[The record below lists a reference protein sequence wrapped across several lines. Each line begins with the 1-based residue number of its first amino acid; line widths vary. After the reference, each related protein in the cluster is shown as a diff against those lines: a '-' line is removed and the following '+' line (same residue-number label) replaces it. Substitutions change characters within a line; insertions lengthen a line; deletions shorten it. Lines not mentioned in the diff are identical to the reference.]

1 MMQPPTIEDIRAAAE
16 RIQGSVIRT
25 PMLVSRT
32 LSEILGAEVWL
43 KFENLQFTA
52 AYKER
57 GALNKLLQLSPEE
70 RARGVIAA
78 SAGNHAQAVAYH
90 AKRLGIPATIVMPET
105 TPTVKVTQ
113 TAGHGATVVLY
124 GKIVDDAFAKARELA
139 LENGYVFIHAFDD
152 PQIIAGAGTVGLEM
166 LEDSPDLD
174 TIIVPIGGGGLM
186 SGVSIA
192 ARSVKPDIELIGVEA
207 ELYTS
212 MKCAIQNCQM
222 PLGGDTLAEGIAVKQ
237 PGELTSRI
245 LGEYANDVVLVSE
258 RDLERAVSMLVGIEK
273 TVVEGAGAAGLAAM
287 LSEPER
293 YKGKKVATLLC
304 GGNIDTHLL
313 ANVLVRDLVRQ
324 GRIARLHVAAHDQP
338 GALAAITAKVYEA
351 GVNVIEVNHSRI
363 FTQLPAKDT
372 MIEVEC
378 EARDPESID
387 DVVKRLEAAGF
398 RVERAQLD
406 LSSHYSCLLAGQCL
420 DSIEIDV
427 TKPFSSAFTSRING
441 CVTIWRRFG

>member
-1 MMQPPTIEDIRAAAE
+1 MMLPPTIDDIRAAAK
-16 RIQGSVIRT
+16 RIDGAVIRT
-25 PMLVSRT
+25 PMLVSKT
-32 LSEILGAEVWL
+32 LSEIIGAEVWL

-90 AKRLGIPATIVMPET
+90 AKRLGIPATIVMPES

-113 TAGHGATVVLY
+113 TAGFGATVVLY
-124 GKIVDDAFAKARELA
+124 GDMFDDAYAKARELA

-152 PQIIAGAGTVGLEM
+152 PQIIAGAGTVGVEM
-166 LEDSPDLD
+166 LEDAPELD
-174 TIIVPIGGGGLM
+174 AIVVPIGGGGLM

-192 ARSVKPDIELIGVEA
+192 ARAIKPDIELIGVEA
-207 ELYTS
+207 ELYPS

-222 PLGGDTLAEGIAVKQ
+222 PLGGDTLAEGIAVKH

-245 LGEYANDVVLVSE
+245 LADLADDVVLVSE
-258 RDLERAVSMLVGIEK
+258 RDLERAVAMLVGIEK
-273 TVVEGAGAAGLAAM
+273 TVVEGAGAAGLAAI
-287 LSEPER
+287 LSDPPR
-293 YKGKKVATLLC
+293 YQGKKVGTLLC

-378 EARDPESID
+378 EARDARSID
-387 DVVKRLEAAGF
+387 DVVARLEAAGF
-398 RVERAQLD
+398 RVERASLD
-406 LSSHYSCLLAGQCL
+406 
-420 DSIEIDV
+420 
-427 TKPFSSAFTSRING
+427 
-441 CVTIWRRFG
+441 

>member
-1 MMQPPTIEDIRAAAE
+1 MLQSSSMQPPTIDDIRAAAE
-16 RIQGSVIRT
+16 RVKGAVIRT

-32 LSEILGAEVWL
+32 LSEIIGAEIWL

-57 GALNKLLQLSPEE
+57 GALNKLLQLTEEE

-90 AKRLGIPATIVMPET
+90 AKRLGIPAVIVMPES

-113 TAGHGATVVLY
+113 TEGHGATVVLH
-124 GKIVDDAFAKARELA
+124 GSIVDDAFVKARELA

-166 LEDSPDLD
+166 LEDAPDLD

-192 ARSVKPDIELIGVEA
+192 TRAIKPEIELIGVEA
-207 ELYTS
+207 ELYPS
-212 MKCAIQNCQM
+212 MKCAIQDCQM

-237 PGELTSRI
+237 PGDLTSRI
-245 LGEYANDVVLVSE
+245 LKEYANDVVLASE
-258 RDLERAVSMLVGIEK
+258 RDLERAVAMLVGIEK

-287 LSEPER
+287 LGDPER

-351 GVNVIEVNHSRI
+351 GVNVIEINHSRI
-363 FTQLPAKDT
+363 FTRLPAKDT
-372 MIEVEC
+372 VIEVEC
-378 EARDPESID
+378 EARDPAAID
-387 DVVKRLEAAGF
+387 DVVALLEASGF
-398 RVERAQLD
+398 EVERALLD
-406 LSSHYSCLLAGQCL
+406 
-420 DSIEIDV
+420 
-427 TKPFSSAFTSRING
+427 
-441 CVTIWRRFG
+441 

>member
-1 MMQPPTIEDIRAAAE
+1 MMQPPTIDDIRAAAE
-16 RIQGSVIRT
+16 RIKGAVVRT

-32 LSEILGAEVWL
+32 LSEVIGAEVWL

-57 GALNKLLQLSPEE
+57 GALNKLLQLTPEE
-70 RARGVIAA
+70 RQRGVIAA

-90 AKRLGIPATIVMPET
+90 AKRLGIPAVIVMPAT

-113 TAGHGATVVLY
+113 TAGHGAEVVLH
-124 GKIVDDAFAKARELA
+124 GDMFDDAYAKARELT
-139 LENGYVFIHAFDD
+139 LEKGYVFVHPFDD
-152 PQIIAGAGTVGLEM
+152 PKIIAGAGTVAIEM
-166 LEDSPDLD
+166 LEAAPDLD
-174 TIIVPIGGGGLM
+174 TIVVPIGGGGLM

-192 ARSVKPDIELIGVEA
+192 SRALKPDIELIGVEA
-207 ELYTS
+207 ELYPS
-212 MKCAIQNCQM
+212 MKCAIEDCHM

-245 LGEYANDVVLVSE
+245 LREHGVNVALVSE

-287 LSEPER
+287 LADRER
-293 YKGKKVATLLC
+293 FRGKKVATILC

-313 ANVLVRDLVRQ
+313 ANVLVRDLVRE

-351 GVNVIEVNHSRI
+351 GVNVIEINHSRI
-363 FTQLPAKDT
+363 FTRLPAKDT

-378 EARDPESID
+378 EARDPQSID
-387 DVVKRLEAAGF
+387 DVVARLEAAGF

-406 LSSHYSCLLAGQCL
+406 
-420 DSIEIDV
+420 
-427 TKPFSSAFTSRING
+427 
-441 CVTIWRRFG
+441 

>member
-1 MMQPPTIEDIRAAAE
+1 MLQTTSMQPPTIDDIRAAAQ
-16 RIQGSVIRT
+16 RIEGSVVRT

-32 LSEILGAEVWL
+32 LSEIIGAEVWL

-57 GALNKLLQLSPEE
+57 GALNKLLQLSDEE

-90 AKRLGIPATIVMPET
+90 AKRLGIPAVIVMPEP

-113 TAGHGATVVLY
+113 TEGHGAQVVLY
-124 GKIVDDAFAKARELA
+124 GRIVDDAFAKARELA
-139 LENGYVFIHAFDD
+139 LENGYVFVHPFDD

-166 LEDSPDLD
+166 LEDAPDLD
-174 TIIVPIGGGGLM
+174 AITVPIGGGGLM
-186 SGVSIA
+186 SGISIA
-192 ARSVKPDIELIGVEA
+192 ARALKPDIELIGVEA
-207 ELYTS
+207 ELYPS
-212 MKCAIQNCQM
+212 MKCAIEGCNL

-245 LGEYANDVVLVSE
+245 LRDLANDVVLVSE
-258 RDLERAVSMLVGIEK
+258 RDLERAVAMLVGIEK
-273 TVVEGAGAAGLAAM
+273 TVVEGAGAAGLAAIIAD
-287 LSEPER
+287 PGR
-293 YKGKKVATLLC
+293 FKGKKIATLLC
-304 GGNIDTHLL
+304 GGNIDMHLL

-351 GVNVIEVNHSRI
+351 GVNVIEINHSRI
-363 FTQLPAKDT
+363 FTRLPAKDT

-378 EARDPESID
+378 EARDARAID
-387 DVVKRLEAAGF
+387 DVVARLEAAGF
-398 RVERAQLD
+398 RVERASLD
-406 LSSHYSCLLAGQCL
+406 
-420 DSIEIDV
+420 
-427 TKPFSSAFTSRING
+427 
-441 CVTIWRRFG
+441 

>member
-1 MMQPPTIEDIRAAAE
+1 MQPPTIDDIRTAAE
-16 RIQGSVIRT
+16 RIKGAVIRT
-25 PMLVSRT
+25 PMLMSRT
-32 LSEILGAEVWL
+32 LSEVIGAEVWL

-90 AKRLGIPATIVMPET
+90 ARRLGIPAVIVMPES

-113 TAGHGATVVLY
+113 TEGHGAKVVLY

-139 LENGYVFIHAFDD
+139 LENGYVFVHPFDD
-152 PQIIAGAGTVGLEM
+152 PQIIAGAGTVGIEM
-166 LEDSPDLD
+166 LEDAPDLD
-174 TIIVPIGGGGLM
+174 TIVVPIGGGGLM

-192 ARSVKPDIELIGVEA
+192 ARALKPDIEMIGVEA
-207 ELYTS
+207 ELYPS
-212 MKCAIQNCQM
+212 MKCAIQDCQM

-245 LGEYANDVVLVSE
+245 LKEFANDVVLVPE
-258 RDLERAVSMLVGIEK
+258 RDLERAVAMLVGIEK

-287 LSEPER
+287 LSDPER
-293 YKGKKVATLLC
+293 FRGKKVATLLC

-324 GRIARLHVAAHDQP
+324 GRIARLRVAAQDQP
-338 GALAAITAKVYEA
+338 GALASITRQVFEA
-351 GVNVIEVNHSRI
+351 GANIIEVKHSRI
-363 FTQLPAKDT
+363 FTRLPAKDT
-372 MIEVEC
+372 VIEVEC
-378 EARDPESID
+378 EARDPQTID
-387 DVVKRLEAAGF
+387 EVVARLERAGF
-398 RVERAQLD
+398 KVERAQLD
-406 LSSHYSCLLAGQCL
+406 
-420 DSIEIDV
+420 
-427 TKPFSSAFTSRING
+427 
-441 CVTIWRRFG
+441 

>member
-1 MMQPPTIEDIRAAAE
+1 MLDTVALQPPTIDDIRTAAE
-16 RIQGSVIRT
+16 RIKGAVIRT
-25 PMLVSRT
+25 PMLMSRT
-32 LSEILGAEVWL
+32 LSEIIGAEIWL

-57 GALNKLLQLSPEE
+57 GALNKLLQLSNEE

-90 AKRLGIPATIVMPET
+90 AKRLGIPATIVMPEP

-113 TAGHGATVVLY
+113 TEGHGATVVLY
-124 GKIVDDAFAKARELA
+124 GKFVDDAFSKARELA
-139 LENGYVFIHAFDD
+139 REKGYVFVHAFDD

-166 LEDSPDLD
+166 LEDAPELD
-174 TIIVPIGGGGLM
+174 TIVVPIGGGGLM
-186 SGVSIA
+186 SGISIA
-192 ARSVKPDIELIGVEA
+192 AHAVKPGIELIGVEA
-207 ELYTS
+207 ELYPS
-212 MKCAIQNCQM
+212 MKCAIQECRM

-245 LGEYANDVVLVSE
+245 LRDLANDVVLVSE
-258 RDLERAVSMLVGIEK
+258 RDLERAVAMLVGIEK

-287 LSEPER
+287 LGDKGR
-293 YKGKKVATLLC
+293 FQGKKVATLLC

-324 GRIARLHVAAHDQP
+324 GRIARLHIAAQDQP

-351 GVNVIEVNHSRI
+351 GVNVIEINHSRI
-363 FTQLPAKDT
+363 FTRLPAKDT

-378 EARDPESID
+378 EARDPKSID
-387 DVVKRLEAAGF
+387 DVVARLEAAGF
-398 RVERAQLD
+398 RVERALLD
-406 LSSHYSCLLAGQCL
+406 
-420 DSIEIDV
+420 
-427 TKPFSSAFTSRING
+427 
-441 CVTIWRRFG
+441 

>member
-1 MMQPPTIEDIRAAAE
+1 MLQAPTIDDIRAATK
-16 RIQGSVIRT
+16 RIDGAVIRT

-32 LSEILGAEVWL
+32 LSEIIGAEVWL

-57 GALNKLLQLSPEE
+57 GALNKLLQLTPEE

-90 AKRLGIPATIVMPET
+90 AKRLGIPAVIVMPEP

-113 TAGHGATVVLY
+113 TAGHGAEVVLH
-124 GKIVDDAFAKARELA
+124 GDMFDDAYAKARELA
-139 LENGYVFIHAFDD
+139 LEKGFVFVHPFDD
-152 PQIIAGAGTVGLEM
+152 PKIIAGAGTVGLEM
-166 LEDSPDLD
+166 LEDAPDLD
-174 TIIVPIGGGGLM
+174 TIIIPIGGGGLM

-192 ARSVKPDIELIGVEA
+192 ARAVKPDIELIGVEA
-207 ELYTS
+207 ELYPS
-212 MKCAIQNCQM
+212 MKCAIQGCHL

-245 LGEYANDVVLVSE
+245 LAEYANDVVLVSE
-258 RDLERAVSMLVGIEK
+258 RDLERAVAMLVGIEK

-287 LSEPER
+287 LADPER
-293 YKGKKVATLLC
+293 YKGRKVATILC

-313 ANVLVRDLVRQ
+313 ANVLVRDMVRQ

-351 GVNVIEVNHSRI
+351 GVNVIEINHSRI
-363 FTQLPAKDT
+363 FTRLPAKDT

-387 DVVKRLEAAGF
+387 DVVARLEAAGF
-398 RVERAQLD
+398 RVERASLD
-406 LSSHYSCLLAGQCL
+406 
-420 DSIEIDV
+420 
-427 TKPFSSAFTSRING
+427 
-441 CVTIWRRFG
+441 

>member
-1 MMQPPTIEDIRAAAE
+1 MLEPPTIDDIRAAAE
-16 RIQGSVIRT
+16 RIKGAVIRT

-32 LSEILGAEVWL
+32 LSEIIGAEVWL

-57 GALNKLLQLSPEE
+57 GALNKLLQLTPEE

-90 AKRLGIPATIVMPET
+90 AKRLGIPATIVMPAT

-113 TAGHGATVVLY
+113 TAGHGATVVLH
-124 GKIVDDAFAKARELA
+124 GDMFDDAYARARELA
-139 LENGYVFIHAFDD
+139 LEAGYVFVHPFDD
-152 PQIIAGAGTVGLEM
+152 PQIIAGAGTVALEM
-166 LEDSPDLD
+166 LEDAPDLD
-174 TIIVPIGGGGLM
+174 MFVIPIGGGGLM

-192 ARSVKPDIELIGVEA
+192 SRAIKPDIELIGVEA
-207 ELYTS
+207 ELYPS
-212 MKCAIQNCQM
+212 MKCAIQDCRM

-245 LGEYANDVVLVSE
+245 LREYADDVVLVSE
-258 RDLERAVSMLVGIEK
+258 RDLERAVAMLVGIEK

-287 LSEPER
+287 LSDR
-293 YKGKKVATLLC
+293 ARFKGKKIATLLC

-351 GVNVIEVNHSRI
+351 GVNVIEINHSR
-363 FTQLPAKDT
+363 FFSRPPAMDT
-372 MIEVEC
+372 MILVDC
-378 EARDPESID
+378 EARDRVSID
-387 DVVKRLEAAGF
+387 YVVARLEAAGF
-398 RVERAQLD
+398 RVERALLD
-406 LSSHYSCLLAGQCL
+406 
-420 DSIEIDV
+420 
-427 TKPFSSAFTSRING
+427 
-441 CVTIWRRFG
+441 

>member
-1 MMQPPTIEDIRAAAE
+1 MLQTTSMHPPTIDDIRSAAE
-16 RIQGSVIRT
+16 RIKGAVIRT

-32 LSEILGAEVWL
+32 LSEVIGAEVWL

-57 GALNKLLQLSPEE
+57 GALNKLLQLTPEE

-90 AKRLGIPATIVMPET
+90 AKRLGIPAVIVMPEP

-113 TAGHGATVVLY
+113 TQGHGATVILH
-124 GKIVDDAFAKARELA
+124 GDMFDDAYAKARELS
-139 LENGYVFIHAFDD
+139 LEKGYCFVHPFDD
-152 PQIIAGAGTVGLEM
+152 PKVIAGAGTVGLEL
-166 LEDSPDLD
+166 LEDAPDLD
-174 TIIVPIGGGGLM
+174 AIVIPIGGGGLM

-192 ARSVKPDIELIGVEA
+192 ARAIKPDIEMIGVEA
-207 ELYTS
+207 ELYPS
-212 MKCAIQNCQM
+212 MKCAIEGVFM
-222 PLGGDTLAEGIAVKQ
+222 PLGGDTLAEGIAVKH

-245 LGEYANDVVLVSE
+245 LRELANEVMLVSE
-258 RDLERAVSMLVGIEK
+258 RDLERAVAMLVGIEK
-273 TVVEGAGAAGLAAM
+273 TVVEGAGAAGLAAI
-287 LSEPER
+287 LANPDR
-293 YKGKKVATLLC
+293 FKGKKVATILC

-338 GALAAITAKVYEA
+338 GALAAITRKVYEA
-351 GVNVIEVNHSRI
+351 GVNVIEINHSRI
-363 FTQLPAKDT
+363 FTTLPAKDT

-387 DVVKRLEAAGF
+387 DVVARLEAAGF
-398 RVERAQLD
+398 RVERALLD
-406 LSSHYSCLLAGQCL
+406 
-420 DSIEIDV
+420 
-427 TKPFSSAFTSRING
+427 
-441 CVTIWRRFG
+441 